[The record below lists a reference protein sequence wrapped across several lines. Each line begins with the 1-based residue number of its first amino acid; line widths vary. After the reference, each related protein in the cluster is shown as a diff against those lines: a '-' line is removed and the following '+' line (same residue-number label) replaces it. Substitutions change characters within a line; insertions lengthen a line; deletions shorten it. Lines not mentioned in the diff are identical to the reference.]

1 MGSRSVSSKPSEIA
15 VANAAARTSMAT
27 QLKSNTNVYVGDLGT
42 ELSDTPMTVD
52 DITNVETNQNCP

>member
-1 MGSRSVSSKPSEIA
+1 
-15 VANAAARTSMAT
+15 MAT